1 MKTPQE
7 AAREYATKKCPY
19 YVESD
24 CDASGDSCN
33 RHCQW
38 FSVSDWT
45 ERANTFLAGAK
56 EATRW
61 ISVKDELPEPGESY
75 DEKYYSVKCPLFSE
89 SGYAFAEFGRDG
101 CWVEDSTGRDI
112 TQYVTHWRPI
122 EPVNK

>member
-7 AAREYATKKCPY
+7 AAREYANDNGFMLD
-19 YVESD
+19 EWHD
-24 CDASGDSCN
+24 IHNA
-33 RHCQW
+33 
-38 FSVSDWT
+38 
-45 ERANTFLAGAK
+45 FLAGDAFGYRRGIA
-56 EATRW
+56 EAHRG
-61 ISVKDELPEPGESY
+61 ISVEEELPEPGEPY

-122 EPVNK
+122 ETIKE